1 MRIKRA
7 SLVRAKMNFVGME
20 VIMRGSLGRL
30 ALVAALCGA
39 ASSAVWSAP
48 VSWPVPDNVK
58 TVEVNGYPLAYTE
71 AGNGSPVVIIHGAWV
86 DHRLFLPQ
94 AAALSRQH
102 RVILVS
108 LRHHHPEPWDGKR
121 EAVSLRQ
128 HASDVAGLVRAL
140 GFDKVHLVGHSMG
153 AVVALEVA
161 RTAPDLLRSLALADP
176 AGPPALLGDEALA
189 RQRLDGNAR
198 LSAAVRAV
206 LDADGDRR
214 AAAARG
220 WNLANGP
227 GAWDGVPPD
236 IQQMLADNIG
246 TAAGLR
252 AGPRL
257 QVSGAVDARR
267 PESAVLLRHRQ
278 RASAMPRRDR
288 NAYRGSERCAQHA
301 AAERRV
307 LQRCAAR
314 LFLETLSGDAS
325 SPPWARAGSAGGK
338 ALAQSFTCR

>member
-1 MRIKRA
+1 
-7 SLVRAKMNFVGME
+7 
-20 VIMRGSLGRL
+20 MRGLLGRL

-58 TVEVNGYPLAYTE
+58 TVEVNGYPLAYAE

-108 LRHHHPEPWDGKR
+108 LRHHHPEPWDGKG
-121 EAVSLRQ
+121 EAVSLRR

-246 TAAGLR
+246 TVAAEPDRDPPRPDCGPAHAFKFPVLLMHGDRSPQYFYDIGKGLR
-252 AGPRL
+252 QCHA
-257 QVSGAVDARR
+257 
-267 PESAVLLRHRQ
+267 EI
-278 RASAMPRRDR
+278 AMPTVVP
-288 NAYRGSERCAQHA
+288 NAAHNMQLQNA
-301 AAERRV
+301 AFFN
-307 LQRCAAR
+307 AALLDFFSR
-314 LFLETLSGDAS
+314 H
-325 SPPWARAGSAGGK
+325 
-338 ALAQSFTCR
+338 